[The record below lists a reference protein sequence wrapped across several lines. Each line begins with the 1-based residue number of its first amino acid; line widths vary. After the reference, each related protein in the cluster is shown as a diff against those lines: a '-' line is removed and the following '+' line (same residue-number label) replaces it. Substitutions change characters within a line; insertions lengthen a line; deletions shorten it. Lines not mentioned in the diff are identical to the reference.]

1 VSDVR
6 DVRDVTGL
14 HGRGRRWLSAVVALA
29 AVLAGCS
36 EGPQAAQLPPTPAE
50 PKLTYVALGASDA
63 IGFGAD
69 QPLTQA
75 WPQLLV
81 RSELPVSA
89 TFVNAAADGS
99 TVAQALDR
107 QLSLAESVS
116 PDLATVSFGVNDL
129 RAGVSAEHYEFD
141 LGTLVHGVRR
151 GGATRV
157 LLGNVPPIDHLP
169 AYLAAAGTEF
179 PAPDVVVA
187 AVDAYNAAV
196 ARVAAREGAELV
208 DLHATGLAARE
219 EGIEATLVSADGFH
233 PSTAGHRRIAE
244 AFAAVLG

>member
-1 VSDVR
+1 MS

-14 HGRGRRWLSAVVALA
+14 HGRARRWLAALVALA

-81 RSELPVSA
+81 RGELPVSA

-107 QLSLAESVS
+107 QLSLPALAGNGLGQEKPFQSIELRHAVS
-116 PDLATVSFGVNDL
+116 L
-129 RAGVSAEHYEFD
+129 RLMV
-141 LGTLVHGVRR
+141 
-151 GGATRV
+151 
-157 LLGNVPPIDHLP
+157 
-169 AYLAAAGTEF
+169 
-179 PAPDVVVA
+179 
-187 AVDAYNAAV
+187 
-196 ARVAAREGAELV
+196 
-208 DLHATGLAARE
+208 
-219 EGIEATLVSADGFH
+219 
-233 PSTAGHRRIAE
+233 
-244 AFAAVLG
+244 